1 MTKIQKTE
9 MSSWREDRGT
19 GRKKETDNRKTDR
32 RRFLKADFFGKNDS
46 EKENDRTDRD
56 EENGGKAEKRSRNP
70 GAGSEKGAG
79 DPDHAGGFRSFI
91 LQQSGN
97 LRSLRQT
104 AS

>member
-1 MTKIQKTE
+1 

-32 RRFLKADFFGKNDS
+32 RRFFKSNSSGKTTAKKKTTGRTGTKKTAAKRKKEAGILEPALK
-46 EKENDRTDRD
+46 KELVILITLRC
-56 EENGGKAEKRSRNP
+56 
-70 GAGSEKGAG
+70 
-79 DPDHAGGFRSFI
+79 FRSFI